1 MISDHLLLL
10 VAAVAGVQ
18 PLVTG
23 GAGEAALVPSLE
35 QRLKPKIIYSKKF
48 FLYLFST
55 FSCSAK

>member
-35 QRLKPKIIYSKKF
+35 QSLKPKITVEKF
-48 FLYLFST
+48 QFFSLT